1 MIALRSFYHVAAAA
15 LLAGFLA
22 NPLAA
27 DTITVSGAVLK
38 PGEYQWHEGARLQ
51 DAAVA
56 GQVSAQA
63 WPLGAALLRHSAIE
77 PQQRLKAGVLYD
89 LRANRIH
96 AQSENNAE
104 LQQLL
109 ERLKVFV
116 QRLPVTGRVVAELNP
131 FQLLLA
137 SKNDL
142 LEAGDELIYP
152 LRPDSIRVLGAV
164 TADCQLTFDA
174 QLQLKDYLGQ
184 CPVHRA
190 ADRNYVHVIQPDG
203 TTKRIGMAHWNQQQA
218 TLAVGAII
226 YVPFNPAA
234 LSPEAQDL
242 NKDMAALLA
251 TQYSLGG
258 RFSE

>member
-1 MIALRSFYHVAAAA
+1 MIALRSFYRVAVAA
-15 LLAGFLA
+15 LLTGSLA
-22 NPLAA
+22 SPLAA
-27 DTITVSGAVLK
+27 ETITVGGAVLK
-38 PGEYQWHEGARLQ
+38 PGEYQWHQGARLH
-51 DAAVA
+51 DAVVA

-63 WPLGAALLRHSAIE
+63 WPLGAALLRQSAIK
-77 PQQRLKAGVLYD
+77 PQQRLKAGVLYE
-89 LRANRIH
+89 LQANRMH
-96 AQSENNAE
+96 ALSENNAE

-109 ERLKVFV
+109 ERVESFV

-142 LEAGDELIYP
+142 LEAGDELVYP
-152 LRPDSIRVLGAV
+152 RRPDAIRVLGALA
-164 TADCQLTFDA
+164 ADCQLTFDA
-174 QLQLKDYLGQ
+174 QLRLKDYLRQ
-184 CPVHRA
+184 CPAHPA

-203 TTKRIGMAHWNQQQA
+203 TTERVGTAHWNQQQA

-226 YVPFNPAA
+226 YVPVNPSA
-234 LSPEAQDL
+234 LSPDAQDL

-258 RFSE
+258 RYSE